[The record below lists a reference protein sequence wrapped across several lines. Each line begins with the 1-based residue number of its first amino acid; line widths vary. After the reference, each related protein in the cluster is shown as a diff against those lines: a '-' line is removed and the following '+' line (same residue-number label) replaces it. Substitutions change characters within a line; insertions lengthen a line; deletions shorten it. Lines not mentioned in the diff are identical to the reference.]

1 MITFESVP
9 VYLACG
15 PTDLRK
21 QINGLCTKVSADFDM
36 DPFSEALFVFCNK
49 NKNRLKVLFFDSDG
63 FMMITKRLE
72 KGRFRWPSKIEDE
85 DTMSLDVS
93 EFYSLLSTTRLERRI
108 QRDEVSERRTY

>member
-1 MITFESVP
+1 MISFDHVP

-21 QINGLCTKVSADFDM
+21 QINGLCTKVSAEFEM
-36 DPFSEALFVFCNK
+36 DPFDSALFAFCNK
-49 NKNRLKVLFFDSDG
+49 AKDRLKVLFFDTDG

-85 DTMSLDVS
+85 DTMALDVT
-93 EFYSLLSTTRLERRI
+93 EFYSLLQSTRLDRRI
-108 QRDEVSERRTY
+108 KRDEVTERRAY